1 MLIFVMIT
9 RLFDQKHVR
18 GRQAR
23 TMSLERYLPLES
35 LKQIINVQKT
45 FVKLTRGKKLGY
57 RSVERAGHNLVVFH
71 QFFLYIVTV
80 GIRSFGATCIV
91 VAKA

>member
-23 TMSLERYLPLES
+23 TMSLERYLLLES
-35 LKQIINVQKT
+35 LKQIVNLQKA
-45 FVKLTRGKKLGY
+45 FIGGMIHPGVPNLHPHQAAKDAGNY
-57 RSVERAGHNLVVFH
+57 RRLLSNNLDAEAVH
-71 QFFLYIVTV
+71 
-80 GIRSFGATCIV
+80 R
-91 VAKA
+91 